1 MFKAKEDLSTAAGV
15 AWRRPTDAVCK
26 SVPHLGP
33 RLSIFQRISG
43 LHRPLTRMDAGFQFH
58 PGSELATHAWL
69 AQRSG
74 LGELMDFNF
83 EAMDLNRLY

>member
-1 MFKAKEDLSTAAGV
+1 
-15 AWRRPTDAVCK
+15 
-26 SVPHLGP
+26 
-33 RLSIFQRISG
+33 
-43 LHRPLTRMDAGFQFH
+43 MDAGFQFH